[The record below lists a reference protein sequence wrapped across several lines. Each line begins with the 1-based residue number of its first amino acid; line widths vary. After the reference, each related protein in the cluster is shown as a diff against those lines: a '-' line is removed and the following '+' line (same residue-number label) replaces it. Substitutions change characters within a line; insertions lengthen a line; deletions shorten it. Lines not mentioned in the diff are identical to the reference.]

1 MDKAYHF
8 ISKIYSLSDD
18 FKNKIITYDDF
29 QRKLSLTV
37 LQLPEEKIRFNPIFT
52 DSLTIQNTV
61 QPYPERSGSWFEYY
75 FTNERGKIRDIDAPH
90 IKDRLVHKVISNDTL
105 IPIFDSKLIYDNGAS
120 SIGKGFSFA
129 IKRVKKLA
137 ELQ

>member
-61 QPYPERSGSWFEYY
+61 QPYPERAGSWFEYY
-75 FTNERGKIRDIDAPH
+75 FTNERGKIRPGSTKYFMIYRVDDISVFIFYSYISYTGAFRYRGF
-90 IKDRLVHKVISNDTL
+90 IGLCDRGEYKC
-105 IPIFDSKLIYDNGAS
+105 
-120 SIGKGFSFA
+120 
-129 IKRVKKLA
+129 
-137 ELQ
+137 